1 MRNLVQD
8 AYDRGYSILV
18 YAQLDKFKELGKGSK
33 SLARTIQDMEDK
45 KTILDVHDE
54 VKRALG
60 VDIAPLELLEQNI
73 KIKVEGTGI
82 KVERGVKLEELKQS
96 WYEVRVELTKTGSAD
111 IQEKLKKLLE
121 QAREYAKTDAYM
133 TYVLHLVADKILQE
147 KESEVGEQ
155 ITQTTMGE
163 VEEQA

>member
-1 MRNLVQD
+1 MLEQCR
-8 AYDRGYSILV
+8 
-18 YAQLDKFKELGKGSK
+18 
-33 SLARTIQDMEDK
+33 
-45 KTILDVHDE
+45 
-54 VKRALG
+54 G
-60 VDIAPLELLEQNI
+60 VDVAPLELLEQNI
-73 KIKVEGTGI
+73 KIKVEGTEI

-163 VEEQA
+163 AEEQA

>member
-1 MRNLVQD
+1 MLEQCR
-8 AYDRGYSILV
+8 
-18 YAQLDKFKELGKGSK
+18 
-33 SLARTIQDMEDK
+33 
-45 KTILDVHDE
+45 
-54 VKRALG
+54 G
-60 VDIAPLELLEQNI
+60 VDVAPLELLEQNI

-121 QAREYAKTDAYM
+121 QAREYAKADAYM

-147 KESEVGEQ
+147 KESEVEEQ